1 MKLRQWMGV
10 VASATL
16 ALGLAACGGESDQ
29 SGNPNVAK
37 VQRMVVFGDSLS
49 DAGTYTPAAA
59 AVGGGKFTTNPGQIG
74 RAHV

>member
-10 VASATL
+10 VASANL
-16 ALGLAACGGESDQ
+16 ALSLTACGGGESDQ

-49 DAGTYTPAAA
+49 DAG
-59 AVGGGKFTTNPGQIG
+59 V
-74 RAHV
+74 

>member
-49 DAGTYTPAAA
+49 DAG
-59 AVGGGKFTTNPGQIG
+59 V
-74 RAHV
+74 